1 MAGANRESSDQN
13 FNNDN
18 VHLSSLI
25 SKELVKSKSKKIFI
39 FTSSIQSF
47 LNNDYGK
54 SKAKAEEYFTRI
66 KNKNVQ
72 VKILNLTNI
81 FGKWSKPNYNSV
93 IATFCYNINHNK
105 KIKISNQVAFIE
117 IEDNLFQL
125 SSEAVNENGVY
136 YLPTESFFG
145 IIQNLSDSSIKYTNN
160 EIRFTSIFADKKI
173 VKKNVD
179 LRSEKEKW
187 EFKTIVIDAGHGG
200 KDPGAVGYRGTKEKD
215 IALDVAKRLE
225 KKLSKNMNVKIIMTR
240 DEDVFLRLSERTK
253 IANESNGNLFISI
266 HTNAAEDRRA
276 SGFETFLIGPNKNEA
291 AVRVAARE
299 NAVLELEGTSDKKL
313 TNEDLIQATI
323 AQSAF
328 ASKSEQFASMVQKEI
343 KKRVQSRDR
352 GVKQAGFYV
361 LMGASM
367 PNVLVELGFIS
378 NPSEEKKLRSPQ
390 YRDQLATAI
399 YRAVEQYQKTL

>member
-1 MAGANRESSDQN
+1 MKLFIIYFRLFLILIISSHIFANNNQTLKFFENNVLLGEIKTIQN
-13 FNNDN
+13 NQFFSVNDLAKITN
-18 VHLSSLI
+18 
-25 SKELVKSKSKKIFI
+25 SKKFINDQTEKIIFYV
-39 FTSSIQSF
+39 
-47 LNNDYGK
+47 D
-54 SKAKAEEYFTRI
+54 
-66 KNKNVQ
+66 
-72 VKILNLTNI
+72 
-81 FGKWSKPNYNSV
+81 
-93 IATFCYNINHNK
+93 NK
-105 KIKISNQVAFIE
+105 KIKVTNDIAFIL
-117 IEDNLFQL
+117 IEDSLYQL
-125 SSEAVNENGVY
+125 SSKAIKDKNDY
-136 YLPTESFFG
+136 YLPIDSFFN
-145 IIQNLSDSSIKYTNN
+145 IINNLSKDFSAAL
-160 EIRFTSIFADKKI
+160 TSQRISFSTKKI
-173 VKKNVD
+173 TVTPNKKVD
-179 LRSEKEKW
+179 LSNEKQKW
-187 EFKTIVIDAGHGG
+187 EFKTIIIDAGHGG

-225 KKLSKNMNVKIIMTR
+225 KKLSKNLNVKIVMTR
-240 DEDVFLRLSERTK
+240 DEDIFLRLSERTK
-253 IANESNGNLFISI
+253 IANENNGSLFISI

-299 NAVLELEGTSDKKL
+299 NAVLELEGISGQKL
-313 TNEDLIQATI
+313 TNEDLIKATI

-328 ASKSEQFASMVQKEI
+328 ASKSEQFASMVQGEI
-343 KKRVQSRDR
+343 KKRVQSKDR

>member
-1 MAGANRESSDQN
+1 MKLLRTYLQI
-13 FNNDN
+13 F
-18 VHLSSLI
+18 VIIFLSSQLFAKTDSKLKVFENNVLI
-25 SKELVKSKSKKIFI
+25 GEINTIQNKKLFSVNDFIEITKSRKFI
-39 FTSSIQSF
+39 NEKTQKVVFYV
-47 LNNDYGK
+47 D
-54 SKAKAEEYFTRI
+54 
-66 KNKNVQ
+66 
-72 VKILNLTNI
+72 
-81 FGKWSKPNYNSV
+81 
-93 IATFCYNINHNK
+93 NK
-105 KIKISNQVAFIE
+105 KIKISNQITFIE

-125 SSEAVNENGVY
+125 ATKVVNQNNNY
-136 YLPTESFFG
+136 YMPTESFFG
-145 IIQNLSDSSIKYTNN
+145 IIQSLSSSSAIKHTND
-160 EIRFTSIFADKKI
+160 EIRFTSISEDKKT
-173 VKKNVD
+173 VKTVN

-299 NAVLELEGTSDKKL
+299 NAVLELEGTTDKKL

-343 KKRVQSRDR
+343 KKRVQSKDR

>member
-1 MAGANRESSDQN
+1 MRLLKTYLQILVIIFLSSQLFAKTDSKLKV
-13 FNNDN
+13 FEDN
-18 VHLSSLI
+18 VLI
-25 SKELVKSKSKKIFI
+25 GEINTIQNKTLFSVNDFIEITKSKKFI
-39 FTSSIQSF
+39 
-47 LNNDYGK
+47 NDKTQKVVFY
-54 SKAKAEEYFTRI
+54 
-66 KNKNVQ
+66 VD
-72 VKILNLTNI
+72 
-81 FGKWSKPNYNSV
+81 
-93 IATFCYNINHNK
+93 NK
-105 KIKISNQVAFIE
+105 KIKISNQVTFIE

-125 SSEAVNENGVY
+125 TSKVLNQNDNY
-136 YLPTESFFG
+136 YMPTKSFFG
-145 IIQNLSDSSIKYTNN
+145 IIQNLSSSSSIKYTND
-160 EIRFTSIFADKKI
+160 EIRLTSISGLKKTI
-173 VKKNVD
+173 KTVD

-299 NAVLELEGTSDKKL
+299 NAVLELEGSTGKKL

-343 KKRVQSRDR
+343 KKRVQSKDR

>member
-1 MAGANRESSDQN
+1 MKLLRTYFRVFSIIFLLSHLCAKTESKIKVFENNVLVGEINTIQN
-13 FNNDN
+13 KNLFSVNDFIEITN
-18 VHLSSLI
+18 
-25 SKELVKSKSKKIFI
+25 SKKFI
-39 FTSSIQSF
+39 
-47 LNNDYGK
+47 NNKTQKVVFYVD
-54 SKAKAEEYFTRI
+54 
-66 KNKNVQ
+66 
-72 VKILNLTNI
+72 
-81 FGKWSKPNYNSV
+81 
-93 IATFCYNINHNK
+93 NK
-105 KIKISNQVAFIE
+105 KIKISNQITFIE

-125 SSEAVNENGVY
+125 SSEVLIENGIY
-136 YLPTESFFG
+136 YLPTDSFFG
-145 IIQNLSDSSIKYTNN
+145 IIQNLSDFSLIKYTNN
-160 EIRFTSIFADKKI
+160 EIRFTSISTDKKI
-173 VKKNVD
+173 IKKNVD

-200 KDPGAVGYRGTKEKD
+200 KDPGAIGYSGTKEKD

-240 DEDVFLRLSERTK
+240 NEDVFLRLSERTK

-299 NAVLELEGTSDKKL
+299 NAVLELEGTTGKKL
-313 TNEDLIQATI
+313 TNEDLIKATI

-343 KKRVQSRDR
+343 KKRVQSPDR

>member
-1 MAGANRESSDQN
+1 MKLLRTYFQLFSIILLFSHLFAKTESKIKVFENNVLVGEINTIQN
-13 FNNDN
+13 KKLFSVNDFIQITN
-18 VHLSSLI
+18 
-25 SKELVKSKSKKIFI
+25 SKKFI
-39 FTSSIQSF
+39 
-47 LNNDYGK
+47 NNK
-54 SKAKAEEYFTRI
+54 TQKAVFY
-66 KNKNVQ
+66 V
-72 VKILNLTNI
+72 
-81 FGKWSKPNYNSV
+81 GD
-93 IATFCYNINHNK
+93 K
-105 KIKISNQVAFIE
+105 KIKISNQITFIE
-117 IEDNLFQL
+117 IEDTLFQL
-125 SSEAVNENGVY
+125 SSEVINENGIY
-136 YLPTESFFG
+136 YLPTESFFK
-145 IIQNLSDSSIKYTNN
+145 IIQNLSNSSSIKYTNN
-160 EIRFTSIFADKKI
+160 EIRFTSISPDKKI
-173 VKKNVD
+173 ITKNVD

-215 IALDVAKRLE
+215 IALDVAKRLQ

-299 NAVLELEGTSDKKL
+299 NAVLELEGTTGKKL

>member
-1 MAGANRESSDQN
+1 VKLLRTCFQLFLTIILFSHLCAKTESKVKVFENGVLVGEISTIQN
-13 FNNDN
+13 KKLFSVNDLIEITKSNN
-18 VHLSSLI
+18 
-25 SKELVKSKSKKIFI
+25 FI
-39 FTSSIQSF
+39 
-47 LNNDYGK
+47 NDKTQKVVFY
-54 SKAKAEEYFTRI
+54 
-66 KNKNVQ
+66 VD
-72 VKILNLTNI
+72 
-81 FGKWSKPNYNSV
+81 
-93 IATFCYNINHNK
+93 NK
-105 KIKISNQVAFIE
+105 KIKISNQITFIE

-125 SSEAVNENGVY
+125 SSEVVNENGVY

-160 EIRFTSIFADKKI
+160 EIRFTSISSEKKTI
-173 VKKNVD
+173 TKNVD
-179 LRSEKEKW
+179 LQNEKKKW
-187 EFKTIVIDAGHGG
+187 EFKTVVIDAGHGG

-225 KKLSKNMNVKIIMTR
+225 KKLSKNMNVRIIMTR
-240 DEDVFLRLSERTK
+240 DEDIFLRLSERTK

-299 NAVLELEGTSDKKL
+299 NAVLELEGTTGKKL

>member
-1 MAGANRESSDQN
+1 MKLFIIYFRLFLILIISSHIFANNNQTLKFFENNVLLGEIKTIQN
-13 FNNDN
+13 NQFFSVNDLAKITN
-18 VHLSSLI
+18 
-25 SKELVKSKSKKIFI
+25 SKKFINDQTEKIIFYV
-39 FTSSIQSF
+39 
-47 LNNDYGK
+47 D
-54 SKAKAEEYFTRI
+54 
-66 KNKNVQ
+66 
-72 VKILNLTNI
+72 
-81 FGKWSKPNYNSV
+81 
-93 IATFCYNINHNK
+93 NK
-105 KIKISNQVAFIE
+105 KIKVTNDIAFIL
-117 IEDNLFQL
+117 IEDSLYQL
-125 SSEAVNENGVY
+125 SSKVIKDKNDY
-136 YLPTESFFG
+136 YLPIDSFFN
-145 IIQNLSDSSIKYTNN
+145 IINNLSKDFSAAL
-160 EIRFTSIFADKKI
+160 TSQTISFSTKKI
-173 VKKNVD
+173 TVTPNKKVD
-179 LRSEKEKW
+179 LSNEKQNW

-225 KKLSKNMNVKIIMTR
+225 KKLSKNLNVKIVMTR
-240 DEDVFLRLSERTK
+240 DEDIFLRLSERTK
-253 IANESNGNLFISI
+253 IANENNGSLFISI

-299 NAVLELEGTSDKKL
+299 NAVLELEGISGQKL
-313 TNEDLIQATI
+313 TNEDLIKATI

-328 ASKSEQFASMVQKEI
+328 ASKSEQFASMVQGEI
-343 KKRVQSRDR
+343 KKRVQSKDR

>member
-1 MAGANRESSDQN
+1 MKLFIIYLRLFLILIISSHIFANNSQTLKFFE
-13 FNNDN
+13 NNVLLGEIKTIKNNQFFSVNDLAKITN
-18 VHLSSLI
+18 
-25 SKELVKSKSKKIFI
+25 SKKFI
-39 FTSSIQSF
+39 
-47 LNNDYGK
+47 NDQT
-54 SKAKAEEYFTRI
+54 E
-66 KNKNVQ
+66 
-72 VKILNLTNI
+72 KIVFYI
-81 FGKWSKPNYNSV
+81 D
-93 IATFCYNINHNK
+93 NK
-105 KIKISNQVAFIE
+105 KIKVTNDVTFIL
-117 IEDNLFQL
+117 IEDSLYQL
-125 SSEAVNENGVY
+125 SSKVIKDKNDY
-136 YLPTESFFG
+136 FLPIDSFFN
-145 IIQNLSDSSIKYTNN
+145 IINSLSKDFSAVLSSQRISFST
-160 EIRFTSIFADKKI
+160 KKI
-173 VKKNVD
+173 TVTPNKKVD
-179 LRSEKEKW
+179 LSNEKQKW

-225 KKLSKNMNVKIIMTR
+225 KKLSKNLNVKIVMTR
-240 DEDVFLRLSERTK
+240 DEDIFLRLSERTK
-253 IANESNGNLFISI
+253 IANENNGSLFISI

-299 NAVLELEGTSDKKL
+299 NAVLELEGISGQKL
-313 TNEDLIQATI
+313 TNEDLIKATI

-328 ASKSEQFASMVQKEI
+328 ASKSEQFASMVQVEI
-343 KKRVQSRDR
+343 KKRVQSKDR

>member
-1 MAGANRESSDQN
+1 MVKLLRINFQIFLIIFLFSNLYANSESKVKVFQN
-13 FNNDN
+13 NVLIGEINTIQNKKLFSVNDFIEITKSNN
-18 VHLSSLI
+18 
-25 SKELVKSKSKKIFI
+25 F
-39 FTSSIQSF
+39 
-47 LNNDYGK
+47 
-54 SKAKAEEYFTRI
+54 
-66 KNKNVQ
+66 
-72 VKILNLTNI
+72 
-81 FGKWSKPNYNSV
+81 
-93 IATFCYNINHNK
+93 INHKTQKVVFYVDNK
-105 KIKISNQVAFIE
+105 KIKISNQVTFIE

-125 SSEAVNENGVY
+125 SSNVINKSGVY

-145 IIQNLSDSSIKYTNN
+145 IIQNLSDSSSIKYTNN
-160 EIRFTSIFADKKI
+160 EIRFTSISTDKKI

-179 LRSEKEKW
+179 LRSEMEKW
-187 EFKTIVIDAGHGG
+187 KFKTIVIDAGHGG

-225 KKLSKNMNVKIIMTR
+225 KKLSKNMNIKIIMTR

-299 NAVLELEGTSDKKL
+299 NAVLELEGTTDKKL

-323 AQSAF
+323 AQSSF

>member
-1 MAGANRESSDQN
+1 MKLFIIYFRIFLILIISSHIFANNNQTLKFFENNVLLGEIKTIQN
-13 FNNDN
+13 NQFFSVNDLAKITN
-18 VHLSSLI
+18 
-25 SKELVKSKSKKIFI
+25 SKKFINDQTEKIIFYV
-39 FTSSIQSF
+39 
-47 LNNDYGK
+47 D
-54 SKAKAEEYFTRI
+54 
-66 KNKNVQ
+66 
-72 VKILNLTNI
+72 
-81 FGKWSKPNYNSV
+81 
-93 IATFCYNINHNK
+93 NK
-105 KIKISNQVAFIE
+105 KIKVTNDIAFIL
-117 IEDNLFQL
+117 IEDSLYQL
-125 SSEAVNENGVY
+125 SSKVIKDKNDY
-136 YLPTESFFG
+136 YLPIDSFFN
-145 IIQNLSDSSIKYTNN
+145 IINNLSKDFSAAL
-160 EIRFTSIFADKKI
+160 TSQRISFSTKKI
-173 VKKNVD
+173 TVTPNKKVD
-179 LRSEKEKW
+179 LSNEKQKW

-225 KKLSKNMNVKIIMTR
+225 KKLSKNLNVKIVMTR
-240 DEDVFLRLSERTK
+240 DEDIFLRLSERTK
-253 IANESNGNLFISI
+253 IANENNGSLFISI

-299 NAVLELEGTSDKKL
+299 NAVLELEGISGQKL
-313 TNEDLIQATI
+313 TNEDLIKATI

-328 ASKSEQFASMVQKEI
+328 ASKSEQFASMVQGEI
-343 KKRVQSRDR
+343 KKRVQSKDR

>member
-1 MAGANRESSDQN
+1 
-13 FNNDN
+13 
-18 VHLSSLI
+18 
-25 SKELVKSKSKKIFI
+25 VKLLRIYFPLFFI
-39 FTSSIQSF
+39 FLLFSNLFSKTESKLKVFENNVLIGEIDTIQ
-47 LNNDYGK
+47 
-54 SKAKAEEYFTRI
+54 
-66 KNKNVQ
+66 
-72 VKILNLTNI
+72 
-81 FGKWSKPNYNSV
+81 
-93 IATFCYNINHNK
+93 NK
-105 KIKISNQVAFIE
+105 KLFSVNDFIEITNSRKFINNKTQKAIFYVDNKKVKISNEITFIE
-117 IEDNLFQL
+117 IEENLFQL
-125 SSEAVNENGVY
+125 STKVIKENGHY
-136 YLPTESFFG
+136 YIHTESFFS
-145 IIQNLSDSSIKYTNN
+145 IIQNLSNSSSVQYRNN
-160 EIRFTSIFADKKI
+160 EIRFISISEDKKT
-173 VKKNVD
+173 VKTAID

-299 NAVLELEGTSDKKL
+299 NAVLELEGISGKKL

>member
-1 MAGANRESSDQN
+1 MKLLQKYFQLFSIIFLFSL
-13 FNNDN
+13 
-18 VHLSSLI
+18 LS
-25 SKELVKSKSKKIFI
+25 
-39 FTSSIQSF
+39 
-47 LNNDYGK
+47 
-54 SKAKAEEYFTRI
+54 AKAESKI
-66 KNKNVQ
+66 KVFENNILVGEISTIQNKNLFSVNDF
-72 VKILNLTNI
+72 IEITN
-81 FGKWSKPNYNSV
+81 SKK
-93 IATFCYNINHNK
+93 FINNRTQKAVFYVDNK
-105 KIKISNQVAFIE
+105 KIKISNQITFIE

-125 SSEAVNENGVY
+125 SSEVINKNGVY

-145 IIQNLSDSSIKYTNN
+145 IIQNLSDSSSIKYTNN
-160 EIRFTSIFADKKI
+160 EIRFTSISVDKKI

-179 LRSEKEKW
+179 LRSKKEKW

-200 KDPGAVGYRGTKEKD
+200 KDPGAVGYKGTKEKD

-225 KKLSKNMNVKIIMTR
+225 KKLSKNMNVKIVMTR
-240 DEDVFLRLSERTK
+240 DEDIFLRLSERTK

-299 NAVLELEGTSDKKL
+299 NAVLELEGVAGKKL

-328 ASKSEQFASMVQKEI
+328 ASKSEQFASMVQQEI

>member
-1 MAGANRESSDQN
+1 MKLLRTYFQLFSIIFLFSHLFAKTESKIKV
-13 FNNDN
+13 FENN
-18 VHLSSLI
+18 V
-25 SKELVKSKSKKIFI
+25 LVGEIN
-39 FTSSIQSF
+39 TIQ
-47 LNNDYGK
+47 
-54 SKAKAEEYFTRI
+54 
-66 KNKNVQ
+66 NKNLFSVNDF
-72 VKILNLTNI
+72 IEITN
-81 FGKWSKPNYNSV
+81 SKN
-93 IATFCYNINHNK
+93 FINNKTQKAVFYVDNK
-105 KIKISNQVAFIE
+105 KIKISNQITFIE
-117 IEDNLFQL
+117 VEDNLFQL
-125 SSEAVNENGVY
+125 TSEVVNENGVY

-145 IIQNLSDSSIKYTNN
+145 IIQNLTDSSSIKYTNN
-160 EIRFTSIFADKKI
+160 EIRFTSISADKKI

-179 LRSEKEKW
+179 LRREQEKW

-240 DEDVFLRLSERTK
+240 DEDVFLRLGERTK

-276 SGFETFLIGPNKNEA
+276 SGFETFLIGPNKNDA

-299 NAVLELEGTSDKKL
+299 NAVLELEGTTGKKL
-313 TNEDLIQATI
+313 TNEDLIKATI

>member
-1 MAGANRESSDQN
+1 VKSFKIYIRPFYIIFLITQLFSSAETKLKLLENNQLIGEVSTIQN
-13 FNNDN
+13 KN
-18 VHLSSLI
+18 LI
-25 SKELVKSKSKKIFI
+25 SI
-39 FTSSIQSF
+39 
-47 LNNDYGK
+47 ND
-54 SKAKAEEYFTRI
+54 
-66 KNKNVQ
+66 
-72 VKILNLTNI
+72 
-81 FGKWSKPNYNSV
+81 
-93 IATFCYNINHNK
+93 
-105 KIKISNQVAFIE
+105 FIE
-117 IEDNLFQL
+117 ITNSKNFINDKTEKIIFYIDDIKIKLTNQIPFIMIDDNLYQL
-125 SSEAVNENGVY
+125 SSNVIKSNNNY
-136 YLPTESFFG
+136 YVPAESFFS
-145 IIQNLSDSSIKYTNN
+145 IVNNLSNTISITLNTN
-160 EIRFTSIFADKKI
+160 EINFTKLTEISKKTI
-173 VKKNVD
+173 KVD

-225 KKLSKNMNVKIIMTR
+225 KKLAKNMKVKIVMTR
-240 DEDVFLRLSERTK
+240 DEDIFLRLSERTK
-253 IANESNGNLFISI
+253 IANESNGSLFISI

-276 SGFETFLIGPNKNEA
+276 SGFETFLIGQNKNEA

-299 NAVLELEGTSDKKL
+299 NAVLELEGSTGKKL
-313 TNEDLIQATI
+313 TDEDLIKATI

-328 ASKSEQFASMVQKEI
+328 ASKSEQFASLVQKEI
-343 KKRVQSRDR
+343 KKRVQSKDR

>member
-1 MAGANRESSDQN
+1 MVRLFRINFQIFLIIFLFSNLYANSESKVKVFQN
-13 FNNDN
+13 NVLIGEINTIQNKKLFSVNDFIEITKSNN
-18 VHLSSLI
+18 
-25 SKELVKSKSKKIFI
+25 FI
-39 FTSSIQSF
+39 
-47 LNNDYGK
+47 
-54 SKAKAEEYFTRI
+54 
-66 KNKNVQ
+66 
-72 VKILNLTNI
+72 
-81 FGKWSKPNYNSV
+81 NYKTQKVVFYVN
-93 IATFCYNINHNK
+93 NK
-105 KIKISNQVAFIE
+105 KIKISNQVTFIE

-125 SSEAVNENGVY
+125 SSNVINKSGVY

-145 IIQNLSDSSIKYTNN
+145 IIQNLSDSPSIKYTNN
-160 EIRFTSIFADKKI
+160 EIRFTSISTDKKI

-179 LRSEKEKW
+179 LRSEMEKW

-225 KKLSKNMNVKIIMTR
+225 KKLSKNMNIKIIMTR

-299 NAVLELEGTSDKKL
+299 NAVLELEGTTDKKL

-323 AQSAF
+323 AQSSF

>member
-1 MAGANRESSDQN
+1 MKLLRTYFQLFSIIFLLSHLYAKTESKIKVFENNVLLGEINTIQN
-13 FNNDN
+13 KNLFSVNDFIEITN
-18 VHLSSLI
+18 
-25 SKELVKSKSKKIFI
+25 SKKFI
-39 FTSSIQSF
+39 
-47 LNNDYGK
+47 NNK
-54 SKAKAEEYFTRI
+54 TQKAVFY
-66 KNKNVQ
+66 V
-72 VKILNLTNI
+72 VD
-81 FGKWSKPNYNSV
+81 
-93 IATFCYNINHNK
+93 K
-105 KIKISNQVAFIE
+105 KIKISNQITFIE

-125 SSEAVNENGVY
+125 SSEVVNEDGIY

-145 IIQNLSDSSIKYTNN
+145 IIQNLSDSSSIKYANN
-160 EIRFTSIFADKKI
+160 EIRFTSISANKKI

-179 LRSEKEKW
+179 LRIEQEKW

-225 KKLSKNMNVKIIMTR
+225 KKLSKNMNVKIVMTR

-299 NAVLELEGTSDKKL
+299 NAVLELEGTTGKKL

>member
-1 MAGANRESSDQN
+1 MRLLKTYLQVLVII
-13 FNNDN
+13 F
-18 VHLSSLI
+18 LSSQIFAKTDSKLKVFENNVLI
-25 SKELVKSKSKKIFI
+25 GEIKTIQNKKLFSVNDFIEITKSKKFI
-39 FTSSIQSF
+39 
-47 LNNDYGK
+47 NDKTQKVVFY
-54 SKAKAEEYFTRI
+54 
-66 KNKNVQ
+66 VD
-72 VKILNLTNI
+72 
-81 FGKWSKPNYNSV
+81 
-93 IATFCYNINHNK
+93 NK
-105 KIKISNQVAFIE
+105 KIKISNQVTFIE

-125 SSEAVNENGVY
+125 ASKVINQNDNY
-136 YLPTESFFG
+136 YVPTESFFG
-145 IIQNLSDSSIKYTNN
+145 IIQNLSISSSIKYTND
-160 EIRFTSIFADKKI
+160 EIRLISISGLKKTI
-173 VKKNVD
+173 KTVD

-299 NAVLELEGTSDKKL
+299 NAVLELEGTTGKKL

-343 KKRVQSRDR
+343 KKRVQSKDR

-378 NPSEEKKLRSPQ
+378 NPTEEKKLRSHQ

>member
-1 MAGANRESSDQN
+1 MKLFIIYFRLFLILIISSHIFANNSQTVKFFENNVLLGDIKTIQN
-13 FNNDN
+13 NQFFSVNDLAKITN
-18 VHLSSLI
+18 
-25 SKELVKSKSKKIFI
+25 SKKFINDQTEKIIFYV
-39 FTSSIQSF
+39 
-47 LNNDYGK
+47 D
-54 SKAKAEEYFTRI
+54 
-66 KNKNVQ
+66 
-72 VKILNLTNI
+72 
-81 FGKWSKPNYNSV
+81 
-93 IATFCYNINHNK
+93 NK
-105 KIKISNQVAFIE
+105 KIKVTNDITFIL
-117 IEDNLFQL
+117 IEDSLYQL
-125 SSEAVNENGVY
+125 SSKVIKDKNDY
-136 YLPTESFFG
+136 YLPIDSFFN
-145 IIQNLSDSSIKYTNN
+145 IINNLSKDFSAAL
-160 EIRFTSIFADKKI
+160 TSQRISFSTKKI
-173 VKKNVD
+173 TVTPNKKVD
-179 LRSEKEKW
+179 LSNEKQKW

-225 KKLSKNMNVKIIMTR
+225 KKLSKNLNVKIVMTR
-240 DEDVFLRLSERTK
+240 DEDIFLRLSERTK
-253 IANESNGNLFISI
+253 IANENNGSLFISI

-299 NAVLELEGTSDKKL
+299 NAVLELEGISGQKL
-313 TNEDLIQATI
+313 TNEDLIKATI

-328 ASKSEQFASMVQKEI
+328 ASKSEQFASMVQGEI
-343 KKRVQSRDR
+343 KKRVQSKDR